1 MKVYIKDNIY
11 PYSKENVKALIE
23 FYFLRKGMS
32 FVPGD
37 LKHIYENKAELT
49 ISQLEFIAE
58 NISNNL
64 NFFKD
69 NLTINGLTISNLLKY
84 GIDAYQ
90 SNFKN
95 GSKNRIT
102 ITKEFQKIMF
112 NNNCS

>member
-23 FYFLRKGMS
+23 FYFFKKGMS

-58 NISNNL
+58 NISNHL
-64 NFFKD
+64 DFFKD
-69 NLTINGLTISNLLKY
+69 KLSINGLTISNLLKY
-84 GIDAYQ
+84 GIDAYK
-90 SNFKN
+90 SNFNSGSLNRKN
-95 GSKNRIT
+95 IT
-102 ITKEFQKIMF
+102 NEFHKIMF
-112 NNNCS
+112 S

>member
-1 MKVYIKDNIY
+1 MKIDLKENIY
-11 PYSKENVKALIE
+11 PYSKENVKAIIE
-23 FYFLRKGMS
+23 FFFFRKGMS
-32 FVPGD
+32 FITRQLDFV
-37 LKHIYENKAELT
+37 YENKAELS
-49 ISQLEFIAE
+49 INQLEFIAE
-58 NISNNL
+58 NVSNNL

-95 GSKNRIT
+95 GSKNRIK

>member
-23 FYFLRKGMS
+23 FYFFKKGMS
-32 FVPGD
+32 FVLGNLD
-37 LKHIYENKAELT
+37 FVYENKAELT

-58 NISNNL
+58 NISYNL
-64 NFFKD
+64 HFFKD

-95 GSKNRIT
+95 GSKNRIK
-102 ITKEFQKIMF
+102 ITKEFQKIML